1 MSANTIT
8 SAEAMIAK
16 FPPVDD
22 TLRIVGE
29 PNLPRMHSLHRYM
42 LKCARTHRSP
52 LCAGNMICLVLSVV
66 LFPNYSD
73 EDYPTE
79 MEDYAEPD
87 PAPNYTAATDS
98 NERAAI
104 KHGWEY
110 DCMVHFDG
118 KNMNESLIARF
129 ISYLDDTYRAQWE
142 DHCIDNSLGTP
153 TFLECFQ
160 FFLDSY
166 GDSDATDRRSNL
178 ERMEP
183 LYRNHP
189 LALKPLC
196 ISYTMASNTPP
207 TRVAP
212 STERTL

>member
-8 SAEAMIAK
+8 YAEAMIAK

-29 PNLPRMHSLHRYM
+29 PNLLRMHSLRRYM
-42 LKCARTHRSP
+42 LKCARTHHLP
-52 LCAGNMICLVLSVV
+52 LCAGNMIYLVLSVV

-87 PAPNYTAATDS
+87 PAPNYTAARDG

-110 DCMVHFDG
+110 DCMVHSDG
-118 KNMNESLIARF
+118 KI
-129 ISYLDDTYRAQWE
+129 
-142 DHCIDNSLGTP
+142 
-153 TFLECFQ
+153 
-160 FFLDSY
+160 
-166 GDSDATDRRSNL
+166 
-178 ERMEP
+178 
-183 LYRNHP
+183 
-189 LALKPLC
+189 
-196 ISYTMASNTPP
+196 
-207 TRVAP
+207 
-212 STERTL
+212 

>member
-8 SAEAMIAK
+8 STEAMIAT

-22 TLRIVGE
+22 TLQIVDE
-29 PNLPRMHSLHRYM
+29 PNFPRMHSLHRYM
-42 LKCARTHRSP
+42 LKCTRTNRLP
-52 LCAGNMICLVLSVV
+52 LCAGNMIYLVLSVI

-104 KHGWEY
+104 NHGWEY

-118 KNMNESLIARF
+118 KNMNELLIA
-129 ISYLDDTYRAQWE
+129 
-142 DHCIDNSLGTP
+142 
-153 TFLECFQ
+153 
-160 FFLDSY
+160 
-166 GDSDATDRRSNL
+166 
-178 ERMEP
+178 
-183 LYRNHP
+183 
-189 LALKPLC
+189 
-196 ISYTMASNTPP
+196 
-207 TRVAP
+207 
-212 STERTL
+212 